1 MTELSDAVLQHVPY
15 LRRHARLLAGSQ
27 EVGDEYV
34 RICLE
39 LVLAEPERLRGG
51 PFRVQL
57 FKAFHAAWE
66 AVAETIRRRPSP
78 ESMDLEERLEQ
89 GLAGLAPLERRVLL
103 LVVVEGFAYEE
114 VAQILELDLEQVRE
128 LLGRARHDLRSRVS
142 VSVLIIEDQ
151 SLIAMDLAR
160 IMEEMGHTVAGFA
173 TREKTAVQEAEQAR
187 PGLVLC
193 DIRLLDDESG
203 INAAQK
209 ILQRYDVP
217 VVFVTGYPEMLL
229 TGGRLEPAFVVPKPF
244 NDDALKVTVSQALAT
259 YASPEKGAAH
269 KKALLEKLSRI
280 TGTSLEP
287 PA

>member
-1 MTELSDAVLQHVPY
+1 MTDLSDVVLQHVPY

-39 LVLAEPERLRGG
+39 LVLAEPERLRRD
-51 PFRVQL
+51 PFRVEL
-57 FKAFHAAWE
+57 FRAFHQVWN
-66 AVAETIRRRPSP
+66 AVAETIRRPSFD
-78 ESMDLEERLEQ
+78 SGDLGERLEH

-103 LVVVEGFAYEE
+103 LVVVEGFSYEE
-114 VAQILELDLEQVRE
+114 VAQILELDLERVRE
-128 LLGRARHDLRSRVS
+128 LLGKARHDLRSKVS

-173 TREKTAVQEAEQAR
+173 TREKTAVQEAEQVR

-209 ILQRYDVP
+209 ILERYEVP

-259 YASPEKGAAH
+259 YASPEKAAEH
-269 KKALLEKLSRI
+269 KTAMLQKLSRI
-280 TGTSLEP
+280 TGTSLESS
-287 PA
+287 A